1 MESWFENFEPRSK
14 EELLAL
20 DLARDLDDLPN
31 LACYIS
37 LTKKYPEYLIRRTL
51 AVVKAVPQNKIRK
64 SRGALF
70 NFLIR
75 RNQKIWK

>member
-1 MESWFENFEPRSK
+1 MEEWIQSFKPQTE

-20 DLARDLDDLPN
+20 DLAHALDDLPN
-31 LACYIS
+31 LACYLS

-75 RNQKIWK
+75 RN